1 MRIAT
6 PFAAILAS
14 FLLAGCSS
22 MKPRFGFDDVKQ
34 TVAERTGD
42 RVHWNNGTA
51 EDAQATAAVATL
63 LQGELAADQAVQIA
77 LLNNHEL
84 QAVYEELNI
93 AQSDVV
99 QAGLLK
105 NPVFSG
111 DIRFGVSGVGPGVDL
126 GIAQDFVSLLS
137 MPLKKGRA
145 EAAFEAAK
153 VRVTAAVLDTAF
165 EVRTAFYDYQAARQM
180 REMRET
186 VTEATGASYELAS
199 RLRRAGNI
207 RELDLSNERAL
218 KEQSKIELA
227 AAQAEEVRL
236 RERMNALMGLWGSQT
251 LWTAAA
257 RLPALPDE
265 QPSQDGLEAKAI
277 RASLDLSLLRKEA
290 EIAART
296 AGIAKP
302 FAWLDGAE
310 IGAASERELEGE
322 WSVGP
327 SLAVPIPIFDQG
339 QAALG
344 AAQARYKQAAER
356 TISRAIEIRS
366 RVRAAQSGAA
376 SAFERA
382 RYYEKIMLPLRQK
395 ILDETQDQYNAM
407 QISGFQLL
415 QAKRD
420 QIAAGAE
427 YIASV
432 HNYWQAKSELDQIL
446 NGRMTPF
453 ERMATSA
460 DAISVSAS
468 ASASG
473 EHQ

>member
-6 PFAAILAS
+6 PLAAILAS

-22 MKPRFGFDDVKQ
+22 MKPGLGFDDVRQ

-51 EDAQATAAVATL
+51 EDAQAMAAVATL

-111 DIRFGVSGVGPGVDL
+111 DFRFGVNGVGPGVDL

-186 VTEATGASYELAS
+186 VAEATGASYELAS
-199 RLRRAGNI
+199 RLRQAGNI

-251 LWTAAA
+251 LWKAAA
-257 RLPALPDE
+257 RLPVLPDE
-265 QPSQDGLEAKAI
+265 QLSQDGLEAKAI
-277 RASLDLSLLRKEA
+277 RASLDLALLRKEA

-356 TISRAIEIRS
+356 TIARAIEIRS
-366 RVRAAQSGAA
+366 RVRAAQNGAT

-382 RYYEKIMLPLRQK
+382 RYYEQVILPLRQK

-420 QIAAGAE
+420 QISAGAD
-427 YIASV
+427 YIASI
-432 HNYWQAKSELDQIL
+432 HSYWQAKSELDQIL
-446 NGRMTPF
+446 SGRMTPF
-453 ERMATSA
+453 ERVTTSA
-460 DAISVSAS
+460 GSISMSAGAS
-468 ASASG
+468 ATG

>member
-1 MRIAT
+1 MRTKA
-6 PFAAILAS
+6 PLAAILAS
-14 FLLAGCSS
+14 SLLAGCSS
-22 MKPRFGFDDVKQ
+22 MKPGLGFDDVKQ
-34 TVAERTGD
+34 SIAERSGEQ
-42 RVHWNNGTA
+42 VHWNNGTP
-51 EDAQATAAVATL
+51 EDAQAKAAVATIL
-63 LQGELAADQAVQIA
+63 EGELTADQAVQVA

-84 QAVYEELNI
+84 QAVYEELNL

-111 DIRFGVSGVGPGVDL
+111 DFRFGVSGVGPGVDL
-126 GIAQDFVSLLS
+126 GIAQDFLSLLA

-186 VTEATGASYELAS
+186 VVEATGASYELAG
-199 RLRRAGNI
+199 RLRDAGNI

-227 AAQAEEVRL
+227 AAQAEEIHL

-251 LWTAAA
+251 LWVAAA
-257 RLPALPDE
+257 RLPALPDQ
-265 QPSQDGLEAKAI
+265 QPPQDGLEAKAI
-277 RASLDLSLLRKEA
+277 RASLDLALLRREA
-290 EIAART
+290 EIAARS
-296 AGIAKP
+296 AGMAKP
-302 FAWLDGAE
+302 FAWLDGTE

-356 TISRAIEIRS
+356 TIARAVEIRS
-366 RVRAAQSGAA
+366 RVRAAQSGAL

-382 RYYEKIMLPLRQK
+382 RYYEKVILPLRQK

-432 HNYWQAKSELDQIL
+432 HGYWQAKSELDQIL
-446 NGRMTPF
+446 SGRMTPF
-453 ERMATSA
+453 ERTTRTAG
-460 DAISVSAS
+460 AISTSTGAS
-468 ASASG
+468 ATG

>member
-6 PFAAILAS
+6 PLAAILAS
-14 FLLAGCSS
+14 AVLAGCSS
-22 MKPRFGFDDVKQ
+22 MKPGLGFDEVKQ
-34 TVAERTGD
+34 AVAARTGE
-42 RVHWNNGTA
+42 RVHWNNCTP
-51 EDAQATAAVATL
+51 EDAQAKAAVAAL
-63 LQGELAADQAVQIA
+63 LQGELTADQAVQVA

-145 EAAFEAAK
+145 ETAFEAAK

-186 VTEATGASYELAS
+186 VVEATGASYELAG
-199 RLRRAGNI
+199 RLRDAGNI

-227 AAQAEEVRL
+227 AAQAAEVRL

-251 LWTAAA
+251 RWAAAA

-265 QPSQDGLEAKAI
+265 QTPRDGLEATAI
-277 RASLDLSLLRKEA
+277 NASLDLALLRKEA

-296 AGIAKP
+296 AGMAKP
-302 FAWLDGAE
+302 FAWLDGSE

-327 SLAVPIPIFDQG
+327 SLAIPIPIFDQG

-356 TISRAIEIRS
+356 AIARAVEIRS
-366 RVRAAQSGAA
+366 RARAAQSVTV

-382 RYYEKIMLPLRQK
+382 RYYEMVILPLRQK

-446 NGRMTPF
+446 SGRMTPF
-453 ERMATSA
+453 ERVT
-460 DAISVSAS
+460 AS
-468 ASASG
+468 AGVVSMSAGTAASG